1 MDSGPGSSVEVG
13 TVSLKE
19 PDPTSSRVT
28 FGVRPHIRLL
38 YGRKI
43 VCVTSMIASKLDR
56 ANPGKDVKSE
66 HCLVVL

>member
-28 FGVRPHIRLL
+28 FGGGVGIGVSIGLGGGVVPHLL
-38 YGRKI
+38 LGGR
-43 VCVTSMIASKLDR
+43 
-56 ANPGKDVKSE
+56 
-66 HCLVVL
+66 

>member
-28 FGVRPHIRLL
+28 FGGGVGGGVSVGLGRGAGVVPHLHLL
-38 YGRKI
+38 LGGR
-43 VCVTSMIASKLDR
+43 
-56 ANPGKDVKSE
+56 
-66 HCLVVL
+66 